1 MEYII
6 FLLAQSIWW
15 GLMSWKFFVVA
26 GRKQWEAFVPF
37 YNMYVMLKIA
47 DRPWWWL
54 ILILMP
60 VVGIVMTIVLVY
72 EFLHVFGH
80 RKTWQTAAVML
91 TVGLYMGY
99 LNYSEPIKYVGR
111 DPKAIK
117 AALGDWGNSII
128 FAIVAATIIRA
139 TTFEAYTIP
148 TSSMEKSLMVGDFL
162 FVSKLHYGVRVP
174 MTPISF
180 PLVHNT
186 FPFTSTKSYF
196 EHPQIP
202 YIRLPKFESIS
213 VGDAVVFNWPV
224 DVGPVDKRQNYVK
237 RCVGTPG
244 DTIRIIDRKLYI
256 NGELFDFPER
266 SNPQYK
272 YYVSTNGPMIN
283 RDVVKNDF
291 DINYLTTIEAKQQ
304 NNAQDVES
312 LKQYFQYL
320 GERLGSKQLLAYAKT
335 AKRNEYLI
343 TISDSSLTEFSNL
356 EYINSVIPIVH
367 MVPGSK
373 LKDESIP
380 VSLRNYLTID
390 TLLNHSFF
398 PNYDIHKRQFK
409 QSVDNY
415 SATYIPKKGDKVN
428 LNYENFARFQVLIE
442 KYEGNTLEVRDKAYY
457 INGEKADSYTFKQN
471 YYWMMG
477 DNRHNSLDSRF
488 WGYVPEDHIVGKPVF
503 IWMSYD
509 KYGDGI
515 NKIRFDRV
523 FTTVHGNGKRVSY
536 FWYVLVLA
544 ILMYVGNKYWKK
556 RKAAKK
562 AA

>member
-244 DTIRIIDRKLYI
+244 DTIQIIDRDLFI
-256 NGELFDFPER
+256 NGEKFQFPER
-266 SNPQYK
+266 AIPQYK
-272 YYVSTNGPMIN
+272 YYVKTNGRGFN
-283 RDVVKNDF
+283 RKQLKEDF
-291 DINYLTTIEAKQQ
+291 DINYLTNKQS
-304 NNAQDVES
+304 NNPNNSQDVI
-312 LKQYFQYL
+312 
-320 GERLGSKQLLAYAKT
+320 QLN
-335 AKRNEYLI
+335 RNEFLI
-343 TISDSSLTEFSNL
+343 FISDSALAGFKSLPNVVE
-356 EYINSVIPIVH
+356 IIPLISP
-367 MVPGSK
+367 VPGEKPKQK
-373 LKDESIP
+373 LPEMA
-380 VSLRNYLTID
+380 LRLIAQD
-390 TLLNHSFF
+390 TSNMGNPLF
-398 PNYDIHKRQFK
+398 PNASVHRREFK
-409 QSVDNY
+409 YTADNFGPL
-415 SATYIPKKGDKVN
+415 YIPKAGDKID
-428 LNYENFARFQVLIE
+428 LDYENFLRFATVIE
-442 KYEGNTLEVRDKAYY
+442 KYEGNTL
-457 INGEKADSYTFKQN
+457 GSTGQ
-471 YYWMMG
+471 
-477 DNRHNSLDSRF
+477 S
-488 WGYVPEDHIVGKPVF
+488 
-503 IWMSYD
+503 
-509 KYGDGI
+509 
-515 NKIRFDRV
+515 
-523 FTTVHGNGKRVSY
+523 
-536 FWYVLVLA
+536 
-544 ILMYVGNKYWKK
+544 ILHQW
-556 RKAAKK
+556 RKSG
-562 AA
+562 

>member
-244 DTIRIIDRKLYI
+244 DTIRIIDRDLFI
-256 NGELFDFPER
+256 NGEKFQFPER
-266 SNPQYK
+266 AIPQYK
-272 YYVSTNGPMIN
+272 YYVKTNGRGFN
-283 RDVVKNDF
+283 RKQLKEDF
-291 DINYLTTIEAKQQ
+291 DINYLTNKQS
-304 NNAQDVES
+304 NNPNNSQDVI
-312 LKQYFQYL
+312 
-320 GERLGSKQLLAYAKT
+320 QLN
-335 AKRNEYLI
+335 RNEFLI
-343 TISDSSLTEFSNL
+343 FISDSALAGFKSLPNVVE
-356 EYINSVIPIVH
+356 IIPLISP
-367 MVPGSK
+367 VPGEKPKQK
-373 LKDESIP
+373 LPEMA
-380 VSLRNYLTID
+380 LRLIAQD
-390 TLLNHSFF
+390 TSNMGNPLF
-398 PNYDIHKRQFK
+398 PNASVHRREFK
-409 QSVDNY
+409 YTADNFGPL
-415 SATYIPKKGDKVN
+415 YIPKAGDKID
-428 LNYENFARFQVLIE
+428 LDYENFLRFATVIE

-515 NKIRFDRV
+515 SKIRFDRV

>member
-244 DTIRIIDRKLYI
+244 DTIRIIDRDLFI
-256 NGELFDFPER
+256 NGEKFQFPER
-266 SNPQYK
+266 AIPQYK
-272 YYVSTNGPMIN
+272 YYVKTNGRGFN
-283 RDVVKNDF
+283 RKQLKEDF
-291 DINYLTTIEAKQQ
+291 DINYLTNKQS
-304 NNAQDVES
+304 NNPNNSQDVI
-312 LKQYFQYL
+312 
-320 GERLGSKQLLAYAKT
+320 QLN
-335 AKRNEYLI
+335 RNEFLI
-343 TISDSSLTEFSNL
+343 FISDSALAGFKSLPNVVE
-356 EYINSVIPIVH
+356 IIPLISP
-367 MVPGSK
+367 VPGEKPKQK
-373 LKDESIP
+373 LPEMA
-380 VSLRNYLTID
+380 LRLIAQD
-390 TLLNHSFF
+390 TSNMGNPLF
-398 PNYDIHKRQFK
+398 PNASVHRREFK
-409 QSVDNY
+409 YTADNFGPL
-415 SATYIPKKGDKVN
+415 YIPKAGDKID
-428 LNYENFARFQVLIE
+428 LDYENFLRFATVIE